1 MDGEMPNY
9 LLAKDLIL
17 QIIGEISVSGA
28 TYKAM
33 EFVGTTVDSLTM
45 EEMSAMCDVY
55 EFCEKEIHDIRCESQ
70 GLLSTK
76 FSHSSCF
83 IFPGPSSLENLKGT
97 DIFINFSFT
106 TTENFPF

>member
-1 MDGEMPNY
+1 
-9 LLAKDLIL
+9 
-17 QIIGEISVSGA
+17 
-28 TYKAM
+28 
-33 EFVGTTVDSLTM
+33 
-45 EEMSAMCDVY
+45 MSAMCDVY